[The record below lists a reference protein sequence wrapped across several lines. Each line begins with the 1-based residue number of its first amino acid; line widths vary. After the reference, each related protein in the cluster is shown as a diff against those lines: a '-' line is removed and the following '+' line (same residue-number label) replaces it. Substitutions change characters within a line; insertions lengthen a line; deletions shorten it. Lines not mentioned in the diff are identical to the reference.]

1 MRLPLLHPVVARR
14 GSLPSRKVGLSV
26 DTARLMQ
33 SIGLDSYIDFA
44 TNDPSSVLH
53 GFGLRDP

>member
-1 MRLPLLHPVVARR
+1 MVARR